1 MKCDDCTFYEGGYMW
16 NRCNLME
23 AEYFKT
29 TNDCW
34 MIDDNYMFKVTVK
47 ELGFEIGKWVFDDED
62 DEM

>member
-1 MKCDDCTFYEGGYMW
+1 MNCSECIFYEDGYMW

-47 ELGFEIGKWVFDDED
+47 ELGFEIGKLAFGEGGED
-62 DEM
+62 

>member
-1 MKCDDCTFYEGGYMW
+1 
-16 NRCNLME
+16 ME

-34 MIDDNYMFKVTVK
+34 MIDDHYMFKVTVK
-47 ELGFEIGKWVFDDED
+47 ELGFKKGKWVFDDED